1 MIQCHR
7 WSCINCHFTVRSFPA
22 FLFVLDSVSRR
33 LWDFLRSWNWYSHSN
48 LMEKQIKIVSREV
61 WTCFEVNV
69 NAPHQ
74 ANQKRHTWEN
84 GTFSKVMP
92 SVYLFKCVEQT
103 IYWQITKK
111 KSKSKTKRCPISENI
126 LMVWKHDK
134 QIQTNYDF
142 FAFGTNVIIITLA
155 VQSCVKIV
163 GHAEMKMRQFELVPK
178 IFANKT
184 FSKRERKGST
194 KCIASIIKLDGRTL
208 HNVQRKI
215 DREIEIWIVDSEEFD
230 KIQQAL
236 EVNRGCE
243 CDERISSSMKFEWIE
258 FSLNNNN
265 SNGGSDL
272 HSTKLHFRLEKLS
285 LLT

>member
-1 MIQCHR
+1 
-7 WSCINCHFTVRSFPA
+7 
-22 FLFVLDSVSRR
+22 
-33 LWDFLRSWNWYSHSN
+33 
-48 LMEKQIKIVSREV
+48 
-61 WTCFEVNV
+61 
-69 NAPHQ
+69 
-74 ANQKRHTWEN
+74 
-84 GTFSKVMP
+84 MP

-163 GHAEMKMRQFELVPK
+163 GQAEMKMRQFELVPK

-243 CDERISSSMKFEWIE
+243 CDERISSSVKFEWIE